1 MRTTRAS
8 AGLPNRGVGLLSIAL
23 VQRDLWHCI
32 DEGTNNQNKIASLLA
47 TYNVTALE
55 FRSFQLSYGALIFC
69 VSLFCFVFFNGMM
82 TKFSVTRY
90 FVISN
95 FCHSDAVTR

>member
-1 MRTTRAS
+1 
-8 AGLPNRGVGLLSIAL
+8 
-23 VQRDLWHCI
+23 
-32 DEGTNNQNKIASLLA
+32 LLA